1 MTSTLFTVTTIEVI
15 LPQTK
20 ITVVVIVASLLGAG
34 VHDQLV

>member
-1 MTSTLFTVTTIEVI
+1 MTSTLFTVTTIEAI